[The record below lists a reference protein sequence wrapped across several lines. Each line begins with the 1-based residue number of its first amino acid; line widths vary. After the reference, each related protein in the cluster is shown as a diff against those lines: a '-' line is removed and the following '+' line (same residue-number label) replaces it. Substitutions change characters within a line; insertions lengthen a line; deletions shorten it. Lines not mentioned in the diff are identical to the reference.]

1 MRGRGAAPASNHSK
15 QARRRSTVLRGPPLL
30 YIYIAVASAAVVAV
44 WQVLMV
50 LGVVVVESRS
60 SDWRS
65 KEYEG
70 IQMCVRL
77 IAWQSYRKNRKYTT
91 AMMTSRKTTQG
102 AHLVSLAIKFRCLA
116 FQANFF
122 ESCTSFLLV
131 DDISVGWQA
140 SGRVGCVVPPV
151 SHYPERHPQHTCQ
164 CFAAVQQVL
173 NVLPHHAMHLGQLCT
188 QC

>member
-1 MRGRGAAPASNHSK
+1 
-15 QARRRSTVLRGPPLL
+15 
-30 YIYIAVASAAVVAV
+30 
-44 WQVLMV
+44 
-50 LGVVVVESRS
+50 
-60 SDWRS
+60 
-65 KEYEG
+65 
-70 IQMCVRL
+70 MCVRL

-140 SGRVGCVVPPV
+140 SGLVVWFLLCHNTRSGTHNTPV
-151 SHYPERHPQHTCQ
+151 SVSPRFNRSSMFFLITPCTSASSALSADMLLLLASGFAYTFFRRWLINLSAQQQQQQQHIGWHKGEPKWRGGLLLVNTC
-164 CFAAVQQVL
+164 VGW
-173 NVLPHHAMHLGQLCT
+173 LPGCT
-188 QC
+188 HQT